1 MCMQNEKKVAAVTG
15 ASRGIGAVTAAA
27 LAKLGFAVAVLYKSN
42 HALANECVQKICESG
57 GTARAYAV
65 DVTDSEAVKTV
76 TAQIEKD
83 LGAVSV
89 LVNNAGISE
98 QKLFTDITDSDWEN
112 MLAVHLNGAF
122 YMTRAV
128 LPAMLHQK
136 YGRIINI
143 ASMWGETG
151 GSCEV
156 HYSAAKAGLIG
167 LTKALAKELAPS
179 GITVNAVSPGAVET
193 DMMRALGEEVCK
205 SVAEETPVGRLARP
219 QEIADAVCFLA
230 SEKAAYITGQVLS
243 VNGGAVI

>member
-1 MCMQNEKKVAAVTG
+1 MQNEQKVAVVTG
-15 ASRGIGAVTAAA
+15 ASRGIGAATAVA
-27 LAKLGFAVAVLYKSN
+27 LAEAGFAVAVLYRTN
-42 HALANECVQKICESG
+42 RVLAETCVQKIRENG
-57 GTARAYAV
+57 GTAHAYAV
-65 DVTDSEAVKTV
+65 DVTDSAAVKIV

-98 QKLFTDITDSDWEN
+98 QKLFTDITDSDWEQ

-122 YMTRAV
+122 YMTRALV
-128 LPAMLHQK
+128 PAMVHRK

-205 SVAEETPVGRLARP
+205 SVAEETPVGRLAHP
-219 QEIADAVCFLA
+219 QEIADAICFLA

>member
-1 MCMQNEKKVAAVTG
+1 MQNEQKVAVVTG
-15 ASRGIGAVTAAA
+15 ASRGIGAATAVA
-27 LAKLGFAVAVLYKSN
+27 LAEAGFAVAVLYRTN
-42 HALANECVQKICESG
+42 RVLAETCVQKIRENG
-57 GTARAYAV
+57 GTAHAYAV
-65 DVTDSEAVKTV
+65 DVTDSAAVKIV

-98 QKLFTDITDSDWEN
+98 QKLFTDITDSDWEQ

-122 YMTRAV
+122 YMTRALV
-128 LPAMLHQK
+128 PAMVHRK

-156 HYSAAKAGLIG
+156 HYSTAKAGLIG

-205 SVAEETPVGRLARP
+205 SVAEETPVGRLAHP
-219 QEIADAVCFLA
+219 QEIADAICFLA

>member
-1 MCMQNEKKVAAVTG
+1 MQNGQKVAVVTG
-15 ASRGIGAVTAAA
+15 ASRGIGFATAVSLAAA
-27 LAKLGFAVAVLYKSN
+27 GYAVAVLYKSN
-42 HALANECVQKICESG
+42 QTGAETCVRQIRENG
-57 GTARAYAV
+57 GQASAFSV
-65 DVTDSEAVKTV
+65 DVTDSAAVQAV
-76 TAQIEKD
+76 TAQIARE

-98 QKLFTDITDSDWEN
+98 QKLFTDITDRDWAQ
-112 MLAVHLNGAF
+112 MLAVHLHGAF

-128 LPAMLHQK
+128 LPAMLHEK

-167 LTKALAKELAPS
+167 MTKALAKELAPS

-193 DMMRALGEEVCK
+193 DMMRALGEAVCK
-205 SVAEETPVGRLARP
+205 SVAAETPVGRLGRP
-219 QEIADAVCFLA
+219 EEVAEAVCFLA
-230 SEKAAYITGQVLS
+230 SDKAAYITGQVLS

>member
-1 MCMQNEKKVAAVTG
+1 MQNEQKVAVVTG
-15 ASRGIGAVTAAA
+15 ASRGIGAATAVA
-27 LAKLGFAVAVLYKSN
+27 LAEAGFAVAVLYRTN
-42 HALANECVQKICESG
+42 RVLAETCVQKIRENG
-57 GTARAYAV
+57 GTAHAYAV
-65 DVTDSEAVKTV
+65 DVTDSAAVKIV

-98 QKLFTDITDSDWEN
+98 QKLFTDITDSDWEQ

-122 YMTRAV
+122 YMTRALV
-128 LPAMLHQK
+128 PAMVHRK

-193 DMMRALGEEVCK
+193 DMMRALGEDVCK
-205 SVAEETPVGRLARP
+205 SVAEETPVGRLAHP
-219 QEIADAVCFLA
+219 QEIADAICFLA

>member
-1 MCMQNEKKVAAVTG
+1 MQNEQKVAVVTG
-15 ASRGIGAVTAAA
+15 ASRGIGATTAVA
-27 LAKLGFAVAVLYKSN
+27 LAEAGFAVAVLYRTN
-42 HALANECVQKICESG
+42 RVLAETCVQKIRENG
-57 GTARAYAV
+57 GTAHAYAV
-65 DVTDSEAVKTV
+65 DVTDSAAVKIV

-98 QKLFTDITDSDWEN
+98 QKLFTDITDSDWEQ

-122 YMTRAV
+122 YMTRALV
-128 LPAMLHQK
+128 PAMVHRK

-205 SVAEETPVGRLARP
+205 SVAEETPVGRLAHP
-219 QEIADAVCFLA
+219 QEIADAICFLA